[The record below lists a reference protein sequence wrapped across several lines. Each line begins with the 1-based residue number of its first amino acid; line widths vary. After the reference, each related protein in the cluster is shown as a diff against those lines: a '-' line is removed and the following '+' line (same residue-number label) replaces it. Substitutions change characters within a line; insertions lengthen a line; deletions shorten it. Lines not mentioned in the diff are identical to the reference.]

1 MRNRAIQLGTAF
13 VCATTLLTTS
23 LAAPS
28 LALAQSKPDRGR
40 ARELYA
46 QGQRLFKEGS
56 YDAAQS
62 AFEEALRVLP
72 NPVVLLSIAECQ
84 SRTEHYDAAI
94 ATLEQYL
101 RERPDAPDIVPVRQQ
116 ILALQRI
123 PAEVRVTSAPAGAEL
138 SVDGATSGKTTPYV
152 LQMPAGDHEVAAY
165 MPGYNRAAQT
175 LTLHVGEK
183 RALTFSLEPAAPPPP
198 LATNTSTETSTY
210 DGRPRRADPFFWSS
224 VGVAGAAFLGGT
236 VLGVRA
242 LKQKDVFDDRPSEKG
257 ADNGERLALFAD
269 VCFGIGAAATVTAL
283 ILYLTSDDDEPK
295 SAGTARLQLAPVAD
309 GRRLGLHGALQF

>member
-1 MRNRAIQLGTAF
+1 MRNRAIQLGSAF
-13 VCATTLLTTS
+13 VCVSTLLTTS
-23 LAAPS
+23 LAAPN
-28 LALAQSKPDRGR
+28 LAFAQSKPDRAR

-84 SRTEHYDAAI
+84 SRTEHYEAAI
-94 ATLEQYL
+94 GTLEQYL

-116 ILALQRI
+116 IQALQRI
-123 PAEVRVTSAPAGAEL
+123 PAEVRVTSAPVGAEL

-152 LQMPAGDHEVAAY
+152 LQLPAGEHEVAAY
-165 MPGYNRAAQT
+165 MPGYDRAAQS

-198 LATNTSTETSTY
+198 SPVASTTETSTY
-210 DGRPRRADPFFWSS
+210 DGRPHRPSALFWTS
-224 VGVAGAAFLGGT
+224 VGVAGAAFVSGT
-236 VLGVRA
+236 ALGVSA
-242 LKQKDVFDDRPSEKG
+242 LKQKDDFDARPSENG
-257 ADNGERLALFAD
+257 ADKGERLALFAD

-283 ILYLTSDDDEPK
+283 ILYLTSDDEPK

-309 GRRLGLHGALQF
+309 GRRLGLHGALRF